1 MSFDEDKKRRK
12 LAGKE
17 QSSLY
22 EGKMHVEKLK
32 KEIVEGK
39 KQKELSDLRRD
50 VLKTDIQKQEQK
62 SRPAQDR
69 KKEIMD
75 AKEQT
80 EDAASF
86 TKKAEER
93 QKALDQAL
101 KQEPEQQSDSLG

>member
-1 MSFDEDKKRRK
+1 MSFDEAKKRK
-12 LAGKE
+12 ELAARE
-17 QSSLY
+17 RSAAY
-22 EGKMHVEKLK
+22 EGKTHVENLK
-32 KEIVEGK
+32 KDIVEEK
-39 KQKELSDLRRD
+39 KQKELSDLKRD
-50 VLKTDIQKQEQK
+50 LLKTDIQKQEQK
-62 SRPAQDR
+62 SRPAQDK